1 MELKFFQQRI
11 EPILHRKIII
21 LSKAHAESLLHSLTT
36 RSKAVLY
43 LQIGMSVPPGTV
55 AMLLRHCP
63 RLINLSLHGGG
74 NSLCQFHVILN
85 VLNNLTYLRF
95 LSVDP
100 ALFFQTCF
108 VYLPDTSVFH
118 HVTHLDLT
126 THWALDT
133 ITSGSQHLSR
143 LTHLSMTWRVGRAVT
158 RSLVALLQCQNFKL
172 ILVWL
177 DDINGQ
183 PRVIRGLLKW
193 RLGDS
198 RIVLLRQA
206 SNWSME
212 LSGNFWLHAECIVT
226 WHERNNSK

>member
-1 MELKFFQQRI
+1 M
-11 EPILHRKIII
+11 
-21 LSKAHAESLLHSLTT
+21 

-55 AMLLRHCP
+55 AMLLRRCP
-63 RLINLSLHGGG
+63 HLINLALHGGG
-74 NSLCQFHVILN
+74 NSLCRFHVILN
-85 VLNNLTYLRF
+85 ALNNLTYLRF

-100 ALFFQTCF
+100 ALFFQARF

-133 ITSGSQHLSR
+133 ITSGFQHLSH
-143 LTHLSMTWRVGRAVT
+143 LTHLSMMWKMSHMVT
-158 RSLVALLQCQNFKL
+158 YSLMALLQRRNFKL

-177 DDINGQ
+177 DDIDGQ
-183 PRVIRGLLKW
+183 PRVIRDLLKW